1 MDENKEKNVFS
12 DEIKNI
18 YLELKSRERAVA
30 WEWFKKRVF
39 YMVTTLI
46 TISSLLFVYIGS
58 GIRYLICLWILFF
71 IIYTTVMLLEMKA
84 YIETHIRCMMIKA
97 VFVRKDIQP
106 AAFL

>member
-12 DEIKNI
+12 DEVKNI
-18 YLELKSRERAVA
+18 YLELKLRERAVA

-46 TISSLLFVYIGS
+46 TISSLLFVYIGT

-84 YIETHIRCMMIKA
+84 YIETHMFDKT
-97 VFVRKDIQP
+97 KTE
-106 AAFL
+106 